1 MIIPSNKGWLI
12 MNIELLYTG
21 LLDVAMYVMT
31 LAGCVLL
38 TMLFITFFAP
48 VGDEPDDAV
57 ATVDTYRKPGWW

>member
-1 MIIPSNKGWLI
+1 